1 MPTSIKRWARFE
13 GNGAGVRKICFLAC
27 AETLPPEQGG
37 AAKRRGD
44 AFEHD
49 LYVVALEPAFATAG
63 LELSVLDWRASIEE
77 FAGIELLL
85 LGTAWDYQDRVAEF
99 LGKLDAIA
107 AQGIFVC
114 NPPDLVRWNS
124 DKRYLS
130 ALAKSGAPT
139 VPTLWHDNASRAEV
153 ISAMDHF
160 ETDRVVVKRQ
170 VGAGGL
176 GQHSF
181 SPDNL
186 PDESWNMGHPAM
198 IQPFLP
204 AILEEGEYSFI
215 FIDGAFSHGVQKLP
229 AKGEYRIQSL
239 FGGTEADF
247 EPSPGDL
254 AKAQAVLD
262 AVPFPSPLY
271 ARIDMVRLPSGELA
285 VMEAEM
291 IEPYLYPEQGP
302 ELGTR
307 LAQGILNRLS

>member
-1 MPTSIKRWARFE
+1 MRTI
-13 GNGAGVRKICFLAC
+13 GFLAC
-27 AETLPPEQGG
+27 AETLPTDQGG
-37 AAKRRGD
+37 ATERRGD

-49 LYVVALEPAFATAG
+49 LYVTALEPALATAG
-63 LELSVLDWRASIEE
+63 LELSVLDWRAPLEK

-85 LGTAWDYQDRVAEF
+85 LGTAWDYQDHADEF
-99 LGKLDAIA
+99 LAKLDALNS
-107 AQGIFVC
+107 QGIIVC
-114 NPPDLVRWNS
+114 NPPDLVRWNA

-130 ALAKSGAPT
+130 ALADCGAPT
-139 VPTLWHDNASRAEV
+139 VPTLWHDDVSQAEV
-153 ISAMDHF
+153 VAAMEQFDA
-160 ETDRVVVKRQ
+160 DRVVVKRQ

-181 SPDNL
+181 SRDDL
-186 PDESWNMGHPAM
+186 PEESWKMGHSAM

-204 AILEEGEYSFI
+204 AILDEGEYSFI
-215 FIDGAFSHGVQKLP
+215 FIDGEFSHGVQKLP
-229 AKGEYRIQSL
+229 AEGEYRIQSL

-254 AKAQAVLD
+254 AKAQAVLEE
-262 AVPFPSPLY
+262 VPFPTPLY
-271 ARIDMVRLPSGELA
+271 ARIDMVRMPSGELA

-307 LAQGILNRLS
+307 LTQGILNRLS